1 MMRLPAL
8 VLACCCGYAAW
19 AADAPRSTPSPASIE
34 RWLDFELTPYGPLL
48 VQQGPLPPYRDYQ
61 MSRVLSPEERKRWRA
76 AAMPMHE
83 RMMQMDPR
91 EVINQFALKM
101 KAKPGLSFDD
111 VVQSLTLRANKLNL
125 KYVGNNAL
133 WQDFRAVLG
142 DTRAPRVEVLSF
154 CDIVL
159 ARELLR
165 VIPELVVF
173 MPCRV
178 AVMEDADKA
187 IWVLMLDWDITW
199 LEHAGKAAG
208 MAPELRSSVLGIREK
223 MESVMRAGANGEL

>member
-1 MMRLPAL
+1 MRLPAL
-8 VLACCCGYAAW
+8 VLACCCGFAAW
-19 AADAPRSTPSPASIE
+19 AADAPRSAAPIE

-48 VQQGPLPPYRDYQ
+48 IQQGPPPPYRDYQ

-76 AAMPMHE
+76 AAMPMME

-91 EVINQFALKM
+91 EVINQFAIKM
-101 KAKPGLSFDD
+101 KARPGLSFDD
-111 VVQSLTLRANKLNL
+111 VVQSLTLRANRLNL
-125 KYVGNNAL
+125 KHVGNNAM
-133 WQDFRAVLG
+133 WQDFRSVLG
-142 DTRAPRVEVLSF
+142 DDTAPRVEVLSF
-154 CDIVL
+154 CDIAL

-173 MPCRV
+173 MPCRI
-178 AVMEDADKA
+178 AVMEDADKN

-208 MAPELRSSVLGIREK
+208 MKPDLRRDVLRIREK
-223 MESVMRAGANGEL
+223 MESMMRAGANGEL